1 MIQFSEA
8 IKLKDGKFYNL
19 EYHQERASRTI
30 DTFYKKQIDLYAI
43 ENLIPNHAQVGMFK
57 CRVVYNDKIENVEFI
72 PYSFKSIKKV
82 GIIADNSIEYSHK
95 YVDRDN
101 LNKLLKVSGCDDI
114 IIIKNGFVTD
124 SFSANLVFESS
135 EGLFTPSNNLLPGT
149 KRQLLL
155 DRGIIREKTIAVEDI
170 KYFEKVYFINA
181 MIDLEDDISIDTKS
195 LIHIAQ

>member
-19 EYHQERASRTI
+19 EYHQKRASRTV

-43 ENLIPNHAQVGMFK
+43 ENLIPNHAQEGMFK
-57 CRVVYNDKIENVEFI
+57 CRVVYSDKIENVEFI
-72 PYSFKSIKKV
+72 PYSFKAIKKV
-82 GIIADNSIEYSHK
+82 GIIADNSIEYLHK

-124 SFSANLVFESS
+124 SSSANLVFECT
-135 EGLFTPSNNLLPGT
+135 EGLFTSSSNLLPGT

-155 DRGIIREKTIAVEDI
+155 DRGIIQEKTITVENI
-170 KYFEKVYFINA
+170 KHFEKVYFINA
-181 MIDLEDDISIDTKS
+181 MIDLEDDISIDTDS
-195 LIHIAQ
+195 LIEIRL